1 MSSKQI
7 YSIIISGDFMTIDLL
22 KLNYNDEIVIDDNIE
37 IPKELYKDTD
47 IVNLDK
53 VKVSGNI
60 TLNLEDDYQV
70 NLNIRSIMTIHDSV
84 TYDLIPYEFTVN
96 IEETLEKS
104 VKTLDLI
111 DFLWH
116 YIVLEVPLRFTLN
129 EGKYPKGENFQV
141 ISEEEISMKN
151 NPFSNFKIEGEEWDY
166 GCTF

>member
-1 MSSKQI
+1 
-7 YSIIISGDFMTIDLL
+7 MTIDLL

-70 NLNIRSIMTIHDSV
+70 NLNIHSIMTIHDSV

-116 YIVLEVPLRFTLN
+116 YIMLEVPLRITKR
-129 EGKYPKGENFQV
+129 EGDYPKGEFFRV
-141 ISEEEISMKN
+141 ISEEEYSKMN
-151 NPFSNFKIEGEEWDY
+151 NPFKDFHLE
-166 GCTF
+166 